1 VVQVEQT
8 VERIFQVQ
16 QVTLLASAALLHS
29 VVAKEVARAPIQ
41 RASDS
46 AEHSRTVQQLLQPA
60 EMAVAAAEEA
70 AVVAAQEELVAMALV
85 RLRVLR
91 VLEHQSPLDQLLQFM
106 ARAEQVHQEALTS

>member
-1 VVQVEQT
+1 VVQAEQT
-8 VERIFQVQ
+8 VERMLQVQ

-60 EMAVAAAEEA
+60 EMAAVAAVAAEEA
-70 AVVAAQEELVAMALV
+70 AALEELVAMALV
-85 RLRVLR
+85 RLRVLQ
-91 VLEHQSPLDQLLQFM
+91 VLEHQSPLDQSLQFM